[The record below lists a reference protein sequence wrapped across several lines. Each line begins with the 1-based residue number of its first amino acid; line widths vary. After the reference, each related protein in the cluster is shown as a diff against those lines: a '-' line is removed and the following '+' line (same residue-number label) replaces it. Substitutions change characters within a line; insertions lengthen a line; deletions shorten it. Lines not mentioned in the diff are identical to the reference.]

1 MSKKSKE
8 TKQKYEYKPPTEAEK
23 AAARARAKEESK
35 AQAEAAQQAEALFKK
50 RVAEI
55 SDDDADKAIRTLGES
70 DKAKLG
76 RFTEAQ
82 LKAQGYPKST
92 LPTSSAYKR
101 AQRQI
106 IKQIMASDMSIGEID
121 EE

>member
-8 TKQKYEYKPPTEAEK
+8 TKQTEYKPPTEAER
-23 AAARARAKEESK
+23 AAARARAKAEAK
-35 AQAEAAQQAEALFKK
+35 AQAEAAQQAEALFKQ
-50 RVAEI
+50 RVAAI
-55 SDDDADKAIRTLGES
+55 TDSQADAAIRALGES
-70 DKAKLG
+70 DRAKLT

-92 LPTSSAYKR
+92 SPASTAYR
-101 AQRQI
+101 RIQRQI
-106 IKQIMASDMSIGEID
+106 IKQIMASDMTIGEID

>member
-8 TKQKYEYKPPTEAEK
+8 KKYEYKPPTEEQR
-23 AAARARAKEESK
+23 AAARARAKEEAR
-35 AQAEAAQQAEALFKK
+35 AQAEAAAQAEALFKK

-55 SDDDADKAIRTLGES
+55 TDDEADKTIRALGES
-70 DKAKLG
+70 DRAKLR

-82 LKAQGYPKST
+82 LKAQSYPKTTST
-92 LPTSSAYKR
+92 DSTIYKR
-101 AQRQI
+101 IQRQI
-106 IKQIMASDMSIGEID
+106 IKQITASGMTIGEID